1 MTVPTPPPAARSR
14 EPGLA
19 ATLAPYTIARLG
31 VLAVVAALLALTGM
45 PFLLAL
51 LIALIVA
58 LPLSMVLFRGLRARL
73 DAALAERGARRR
85 AVREEL
91 RSELRGEERTRNDH
105 LGEDVPAGSEAQ
117 RSTDREPDGGGDRPA
132 QQ

>member
-1 MTVPTPPPAARSR
+1 MTVPTPPATARSR

-19 ATLAPYTIARLG
+19 ATLVLYTAARVG
-31 VLAVVAALLALTGM
+31 VLAVIAILLAMTGM

-58 LPLSMVLFRGLRARL
+58 LPLSTVLFRGLRARL
-73 DAALAERGARRR
+73 DTALAQRGAKRREQRDSLR
-85 AVREEL
+85 A
-91 RSELRGEERTRNDH
+91 ELRGEAPGASDPER
-105 LGEDVPAGSEAQ
+105 PADG
-117 RSTDREPDGGGDRPA
+117 EPDAGGDRPG

>member
-1 MTVPTPPPAARSR
+1 MTVPTPPATARSR

-19 ATLAPYTIARLG
+19 ATLALYAAARLG
-31 VLAVVAALLALTGM
+31 VLAVITALLALTGM

-58 LPLSMVLFRGLRARL
+58 LPLSMVLFRGLRTRL
-73 DAALAERGARRR
+73 DAALAQRGARRR
-85 AVREEL
+85 EQRDAL
-91 RSELRGEERTRNDH
+91 RAELRGERRPGT
-105 LGEDVPAGSEAQ
+105 GVPGGSETERPADGE
-117 RSTDREPDGGGDRPA
+117 TDGGGDRPG